1 VAGDEQHQDSW
12 PQDSFRETVGAAK
25 RFDLSTQPGIV
36 RVRRRIPLTS
46 DPARVVTMDAEAPPP
61 PVTVAEGSSA
71 DLFRLRSGGFG
82 IPVEVHLR
90 RDLAPSAAQVDDVLA
105 WLGKRRLGGTP
116 RPEPAPVPLAPAPL
130 VPAPPPPL
138 PPIPFVLHPMF
149 PAEAPKSSFWPLL
162 ALSLGLAAAM
172 IAIIML

>member
-1 VAGDEQHQDSW
+1 M
-12 PQDSFRETVGAAK
+12 GAAK

-82 IPVEVHLR
+82 IPVEVRLR

-105 WLGKRRLGGTP
+105 WLRKRRLGGTP
-116 RPEPAPVPLAPAPL
+116 RPAPAPAPL

-162 ALSLGLAAAM
+162 ALSLGLAAAA